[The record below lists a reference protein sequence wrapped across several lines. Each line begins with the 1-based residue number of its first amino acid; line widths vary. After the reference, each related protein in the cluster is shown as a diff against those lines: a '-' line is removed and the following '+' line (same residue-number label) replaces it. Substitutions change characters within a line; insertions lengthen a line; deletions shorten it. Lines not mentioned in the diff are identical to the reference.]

1 MTSHPRITWAGLAAG
16 LVATAAISAAA
27 FNPGTESRT
36 SATAATGGSTTVC
49 ENGTNDGTACTSSGN
64 CTGGGTC
71 TDIADVDVVARG
83 LLTIV
88 SDTQPLNMGWADT
101 AYPIVCSEPDP
112 STGTPSDCEQKDN
125 SLLTLVLEFTLNGE
139 RYLFAES
146 FKQLPDGGSCGF
158 PPCNFEIPNWSI
170 GGGSQ
175 SGWTQQAVES
185 ILAETAAQFSNDI
198 VRIRWG
204 GLPPAVEDA
213 VGVVL
218 GKNPTQRVALA
229 RTDEVP
235 VCTDA
240 TPCNHGPRND
250 RFSDHSSGT
259 DVLAT
264 VRRYKVD
271 IALIGP

>member
-1 MTSHPRITWAGLAAG
+1 MTRLQLLLLAAV
-16 LVATAAISAAA
+16 LAVALALPSTA
-27 FNPGTESRT
+27 FNPGTDSRAE
-36 SATAATGGSTTVC
+36 ATALTGGSTTVC
-49 ENGTNDGTACTSSGN
+49 EGGSNPGAACIDSAS
-64 CTGGGTC
+64 CTGGGAC
-71 TDIADVDVVARG
+71 TGIVDVEVVARG

-88 SDTQPLNMGWADT
+88 TDTQPPGNGWADT
-101 AYPIVCSEPDP
+101 SYPVTCSEPLA
-112 STGTPSDCEQKDN
+112 GTTSDCESKDN

-146 FKQLPDGGSCGF
+146 FKQLPDGGSCGA
-158 PPCNFEIPNWSI
+158 PPCDFVVPSWSI
-170 GGGSQ
+170 GGGTQ
-175 SGWTQQAVES
+175 AGWSQQAVES
-185 ILAETAAQFSNDI
+185 ILSEQAAFDGSSF
-198 VRIRWG
+198 VKIRWG

-213 VGVVL
+213 VGAVV
-218 GKNPTQRVALA
+218 GKSPTQRIALS

-235 VCTDA
+235 TCTDA

-271 IALIGP
+271 VAVVGP